1 MRKIFRDKYFYGSV
15 ILSVLLTYLLDII
28 FVQSPLLTRRE
39 ILLSAIIFLLSLIL
53 IYYLI
58 HRFFI
63 QLFRINPHKSA
74 LLIGSAILASI
85 TCYFFE
91 GLVFDWRIIPTQS
104 VVIEVLEKKNPAS
117 TGNWVKISNF
127 ESNFGILSFNELN
140 QSAGWERAAKSL
152 LENGEN
158 LGETLT
164 WNGRPGAFIKFN
176 FLTGSDGGSVQINS
190 LQGKEQVDL
199 YSKSPGETTWEHR
212 YPIPPAAYLIPS
224 IIIWVFSFFVFLFL
238 SVLILPFTEPEKK
251 TKPLYW
257 LLFSLPMLGVW
268 FFYLLTFWPGEMSP
282 DSIVQWGQIL
292 SGQFTDTH
300 PAIHTMLLW
309 LLTRTWLSPAPI
321 AVFQILLVSFS
332 IAWGLKL
339 LVELGIN
346 LPSAWL
352 LAFIFAFSPI
362 NSTIV
367 ISIWKD
373 IPYAVAL
380 FLFTIQV
387 LKIII
392 SNGSWL
398 TKWPNTLAILF
409 SGLCV
414 MLFRHNGIPVPILSL
429 VVLAIFY
436 RPRMLRFGMI
446 ILGLLFSYILIRGP
460 IYDLVGVSKEG
471 GLENAQFIHHI
482 SAHVVTGGPLTEE
495 EQNLADVLLPEKV
508 WDYNCCRIDETDSV
522 PGFTW
527 SRLAE
532 NSVEVRSLFFKLL
545 LKEPQINI
553 NNVICA
559 SQIVWNIRGSCGM
572 VVTRTIS
579 HNRQITENPYGLIPQ
594 SKIPEANKYLTEVY
608 NTAFFIPKLQ
618 LYWYPAIYLIFIIAG
633 SIMLSSWMKV
643 KNGYLFCVPAV
654 IQSVILA
661 LVSLNAADFRY
672 QYGVYLLGMYS
683 LGIMLISINT
693 RFSVKPK

>member
-1 MRKIFRDKYFYGSV
+1 MRKIFLDKYFYGSI
-15 ILSVLLTYLLDII
+15 ILSVLFTYLIDII
-28 FVQSPLLTRRE
+28 FLQSPILTRRE
-39 ILLSAIIFLLSLIL
+39 ILLSAIIFLLSLLL
-53 IYYLI
+53 IYFLI
-58 HRFFI
+58 QRFFI

-74 LLIGSAILASI
+74 LLIGSAILAST

-91 GLVFDWRIIPTQS
+91 GLVFDWRVIPTQS
-104 VVIEVLEKKNPAS
+104 VVIEVLVKKDPDS
-117 TGNWVKISNF
+117 TGNLVRISNF
-127 ESNFGILSFNELN
+127 ESNFGILSFNEFN
-140 QSAGWERAAKSL
+140 QSEGWERTAKSL
-152 LENGEN
+152 LENGGKA
-158 LGETLT
+158 GETLT
-164 WNGRPGAFIKFN
+164 WNGRPAAFIKFN
-176 FLTGSDGGSVQINS
+176 FLSGPDGGTVQIKT
-190 LQGKEQVDL
+190 LLEKEELDL
-199 YSKSPGETTWEHR
+199 YSKSPRETTWEHR

-238 SVLILPFTEPEKK
+238 SVLILPFTKPERKIH
-251 TKPLYW
+251 PFYW
-257 LLFSLPMLGVW
+257 LLFSLPMMGVW
-268 FFYLLTFWPGEMSP
+268 IFYLLTFWPGQMSP

-292 SGQFTDTH
+292 TGQFTDTH

-309 LLTRTWLSPAPI
+309 LITRTWLSPAPI
-321 AVFQILLVSFS
+321 AVFQILIVSFS

-346 LPSAWL
+346 LPAAWL
-352 LAFIFAFSPI
+352 MALIFALSPI

-380 FLFTIQV
+380 FLFSIQI
-387 LKIII
+387 LKIIL
-392 SNGSWL
+392 SNGLWL
-398 TKWPNTLAILF
+398 TKWPNLLAILF
-409 SGLCV
+409 TGLCI

-429 VVLAIFY
+429 IVLSIFY
-436 RPRMLRFGMI
+436 RSKLLRFGI
-446 ILGLLFSYILIRGP
+446 IVFGLLVSYILIRGP
-460 IYDLVGVSKEG
+460 IYDLAGVSKEG

-482 SAHVVTGGPLTEE
+482 SAHVVAGGPLTEE
-495 EQNLADVLLPEKV
+495 EQRLADILLPQKI

-527 SRLAE
+527 TRLAE
-532 NSVEVRSLFFKLL
+532 HSEEVRSLFFKLL
-545 LKEPQINI
+545 LKDPQINI

-579 HNRQITENPYGLIPQ
+579 HNRQITENPYGLIPL
-594 SKIPEANKYLTEVY
+594 SKIPEVNKYLTEAY

-618 LYWYPAIYLIFIIAG
+618 LYWYPAVYLIFIIAG
-633 SIMLSSWMKV
+633 SIMLSTWMKV

-654 IQSVILA
+654 IQSIILA

-672 QYGVYLLGMYS
+672 QYGVYLIGIYC
-683 LGIMLISINT
+683 LGIILISINNHFDVKT
-693 RFSVKPK
+693 R